1 MDKVFFLGIIVGLL
15 SRMIMINLDQKQYPT
30 HPNILTSQLVLAF
43 VASSLGALLVP
54 ALVDRSY
61 TSITFLSLAA
71 EQFRQVRQN
80 RRQTLMNIEEDQLV
94 KRGNSFI
101 EEIARTYEVRN
112 YMCIITSFMTV
123 GTYYILTSEF
133 NINDT
138 LSTILGVVVGL
149 GLALIL
155 RKVSSRKSIGDIA
168 DVSIVKIQ
176 FVDEVIMQVGD
187 LKGITNVGLEKD
199 REKFLTKGVG
209 IEIKPKDNSYT
220 NAAIIYNLGQRQAIA
235 YNLYSRLGI
244 YRDSNDVA
252 FVPIPRRNP
261 QNESIMM
268 AFIPME
274 KDEQKVIEAV
284 KSCPILESAKGKYI
298 SLKNYKIPKKGS
310 A

>member
-1 MDKVFFLGIIVGLL
+1 MDKAFFLGIIIGLI
-15 SRMIMINLDQKQYPT
+15 SRLIMINLDQKQYPT

-54 ALVDRSY
+54 ALINRSY

-80 RRQTLMNIEEDQLV
+80 RRDTLLNLEENQLV

-101 EEIARTYEVRN
+101 EEIAKTYEVRN
-112 YMCIITSFMTV
+112 YMCIITSFITV
-123 GTYYILTSEF
+123 GSYYILTSEF
-133 NINDT
+133 NVGNTI
-138 LSTILGVVVGL
+138 STVASVII
-149 GLALIL
+149 GLALAFIL

-176 FVDEVIMQVGD
+176 FVDEVVMQVGD

-199 REKFLTKGVG
+199 RERFLTKGIG
-209 IEIKPKDNSYT
+209 IEIKPKDNSYS
-220 NAAIIYNLGQRQAIA
+220 NASIIYNLGQRQAIA

-244 YRDSNDVA
+244 YRDNNEPA

-274 KDEQKVIEAV
+274 KDEEKIIEAV

-298 SLKNYKIPKKGS
+298 SLNNYKIGKKGS